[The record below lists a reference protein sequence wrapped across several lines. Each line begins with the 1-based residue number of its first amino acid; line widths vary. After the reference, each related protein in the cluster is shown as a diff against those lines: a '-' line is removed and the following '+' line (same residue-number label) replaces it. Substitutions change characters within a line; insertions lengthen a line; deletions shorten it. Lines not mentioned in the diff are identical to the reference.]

1 MGASQSTYRLSH
13 STCEDDT
20 CNCFCNDKAVQTQY
34 NVPNP
39 TTNCYPKTS
48 DLTNKTLCCKWH
60 RYFFEHSRAP
70 AHCLSI
76 VLINTTSDCDLPGRQ
91 IRAYFSQNCHH
102 LPVLQSDR
110 NPKSDDDSVKRTL
123 HIDGC
128 TVPVNVANMDLNSMQ
143 SAGAYDVHVFLLDGK
158 TDIDA
163 VTHAIQT
170 STSSCILVQTSAKR
184 KSSYIHL
191 AKYNQLCRNYN
202 VPCLK
207 LSLNSKKSMKKLFVF
222 AIKYYWFC
230 AVTAVST

>member
-76 VLINTTSDCDLPGRQ
+76 VLINTTSDCDLPGTYRHHTHDTSPRSSQ
-91 IRAYFSQNCHH
+91 DDNIYEKYRGANVCIPIRDAFINIGSLYTKDAKS
-102 LPVLQSDR
+102 VL
-110 NPKSDDDSVKRTL
+110 
-123 HIDGC
+123 I
-128 TVPVNVANMDLNSMQ
+128 
-143 SAGAYDVHVFLLDGK
+143 
-158 TDIDA
+158 
-163 VTHAIQT
+163 
-170 STSSCILVQTSAKR
+170 
-184 KSSYIHL
+184 
-191 AKYNQLCRNYN
+191 
-202 VPCLK
+202 
-207 LSLNSKKSMKKLFVF
+207 
-222 AIKYYWFC
+222 
-230 AVTAVST
+230 